1 VQIANWEVQVMVEK
15 CILTTPPAADVARL
29 SIPTLGRYR
38 KPCHSR
44 SIFEIVVTLVP
55 FVALWALAWAAV
67 HFGYWELSFL
77 LGAPASGFLV
87 RLFMIQHDC
96 GHGSF
101 FRYRLANDW
110 VGRFLGVLTLT
121 PYDDWRRAHAIHHA
135 NSGHLDRRGVGDINT
150 LTVREFYA
158 LTAWGRLRYRLYR
171 HPLIMFGL
179 GPTYLFLLRH
189 RLPIGSMRGGWHA
202 WTSAIATNLAIA
214 VAASALI
221 SLIGIGPFLLVH
233 LPIAL
238 LAGSVGVWLFYVQH
252 QFEETFWAHGR
263 EWSFHEAS
271 LRGSSYYDLPGI
283 LRWFTANIGAHH
295 LHHLSSR
302 IPYYRLPQTLRD
314 NPDLRGVSR
323 ITLFQSFR
331 CVRLALWDE
340 SSRRLVSFRDA
351 RRKVWRGGI
360 SGPSP
365 RAIGELARL

>member
-1 VQIANWEVQVMVEK
+1 M
-15 CILTTPPAADVARL
+15 PALA
-29 SIPTLGRYR
+29 RYR
-38 KPCHSR
+38 EPSHSR
-44 SIFEIVVTLVP
+44 SIFEILVTLVP
-55 FVALWALAWAAV
+55 FIALWALAWAAV

-77 LGAPASGFLV
+77 LGVPAGGFLV

-135 NSGHLDRRGVGDINT
+135 NSGHLDRRGVGDIDT
-150 LTVREFYA
+150 LTVREFHA
-158 LTAWGRLRYRLYR
+158 LAVWGRLCYRLYR
-171 HPLIMFGL
+171 HPLVMFGL
-179 GPTYLFLLRH
+179 GPAYLFLLRH
-189 RLPIGSMRGGWHA
+189 RLPIGSIRSGWHGWISA
-202 WTSAIATNLAIA
+202 MATNFAIAIA
-214 VAASALI
+214 ATALI
-221 SLIGIGPFLLVH
+221 WFIGIGPFLLVH

-252 QFEETFWAHGR
+252 QFEETFWAHSR
-263 EWSFHEAS
+263 EWNFPEAS

-295 LHHLSSR
+295 VHHLCSR
-302 IPYYRLPQTLRD
+302 IPYYRLPQTLQD
-314 NPDLRGVSR
+314 NPDLRSVSR

-331 CVRLALWDE
+331 CVRLVLWDE
-340 SSRRLVSFRDA
+340 SGRRLVSFRDVQT
-351 RRKVWRGGI
+351 KVWHDGI

-365 RAIGELARL
+365 RATSESARL